1 MLKNSFLAFIFLLV
15 QLFSAQ
21 NLIAQK
27 KRNKEKN
34 KKEAIVEE
42 QRSQQKEQ
50 LSFDQAEYLFS
61 EGMKH
66 FILEDYKKALIL
78 FEESDRLKPNN
89 PATAF
94 KLADTYFKLENYT
107 EAEIFAK
114 KAINVN
120 DQNPYYHLLL
130 ADVYERNKDY
140 KSLAATLEKLVEV
153 KPSEEYYFDLASAY
167 LYLPDLD
174 KAINAYNQSEEKFGL
189 SEMVIRQKQRIFL
202 KQGKIEEAL
211 IEGKKLIEN
220 FPGEIRF
227 IASQAQLLL
236 ANEKTDEAALL
247 LEKVL
252 AQNPDDEET
261 RLTLARVYKVQ
272 GKHEE
277 ADEMILS
284 AFGSPLVDV
293 NQKIEILQIYQQ
305 EAIKEK
311 NTDKVKELA
320 GILVETHPN
329 SSTALSIYGDFLM
342 YDQKLEEAR
351 EHFLSALKI
360 DGNAFDTW
368 QKVLN
373 VDWELQEYEAVID
386 HSEDAQEYFPNQPR
400 LYFFAGLGYVMK
412 KDYDTAKDMLETG
425 RMYANTPQLIAQ
437 FDAQLGDVFHYLE
450 DYEKSDEH
458 YEKALAIDPE
468 NIQVLN
474 NYAYYLSIR
483 KENIDKALKMG
494 KKLIEKAPENPT
506 YLDTYGWI
514 LYADGQYKEALKYLE
529 KAALNSDD
537 GTIAEH
543 YGDALYRTGD
553 KEKALVQWKKALD
566 AGGSENEDV
575 LKKKIASGDLIE

>member
-1 MLKNSFLAFIFLLV
+1 MLKNSFLAFVFLLA
-15 QLFSAQ
+15 QLFSVQ
-21 NLIAQK
+21 FLFAQK
-27 KRNKEKN
+27 KKNKEKN
-34 KKEAIVEE
+34 KKETVIEE

-89 PATAF
+89 HATAF

-114 KAINVN
+114 KALNIN

-130 ADVYERNKDY
+130 ADIYERNKDY
-140 KSLAATLEKLVEV
+140 KSLATTLEKLVEV

-174 KAINAYNQSEEKFGL
+174 KAIDAYNQSEEKFGL
-189 SEMVIRQKQRIFL
+189 SEMVIRQKQRIYL

-211 IEGKKLIEN
+211 VEGKKLIEN

-236 ANEKTDEAALL
+236 ANDKTDEAALL

-252 AQNPDDEET
+252 AQNPEDEET

-272 GKHEE
+272 GKHEK
-277 ADEMILS
+277 ADEMILT
-284 AFGSPLVDV
+284 AFASPLVDV

-305 EAIKEK
+305 EAIKEN
-311 NTDKVKELA
+311 NTDKVKKLA

-342 YDQKLEEAR
+342 YDQKRKEAR
-351 EHFLSALKI
+351 EHFLAALKI

-373 VDWELQEYEAVID
+373 IDWELQEYEAVID
-386 HSEDAQEYFPNQPR
+386 HAEDAQEYFPNQPR

-450 DYEKSDEH
+450 DFEKSDEH
-458 YEKALAIDPE
+458 YEKALAIDPD

-494 KKLIEKAPENPT
+494 KKLMEKAPENPT

-543 YGDALYRTGD
+543 YGDVLYRTGD
-553 KEKALVQWKKALD
+553 KEKALIQWKKALD